1 MASMDMPQRSEV
13 LRAAYEANDLR
24 ELRMAYNDLFETT
37 RAANATERRSRNE
50 RLQVE
55 CTWATFRSQERA
67 VARIQRPT
75 VPVEAIW
82 RRT

>member
-1 MASMDMPQRSEV
+1 MDMPQSSEV

-37 RAANATERRSRNE
+37 RAANATEGRSRNE

-55 CTWATFRSQERA
+55 CT
-67 VARIQRPT
+67 
-75 VPVEAIW
+75 
-82 RRT
+82 